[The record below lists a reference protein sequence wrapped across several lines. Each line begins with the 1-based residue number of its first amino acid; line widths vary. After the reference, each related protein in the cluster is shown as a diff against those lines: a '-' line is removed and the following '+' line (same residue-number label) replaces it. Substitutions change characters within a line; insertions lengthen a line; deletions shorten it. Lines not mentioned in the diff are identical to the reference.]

1 MLAPHGPV
9 MQARTKPTI
18 AAVVGWV
25 CLAVFATS
33 AQARKVAKRRAPPP
47 PNADQQEVVAQIVN
61 ETFRRP
67 RGQPLTLALC
77 LDVQIAPAFDEDA
90 APAPPPPRYGRR
102 KPAPLP
108 ELPPLPIIR
117 GAPPELVAALARPWR
132 VVASAL
138 ACRLDPR
145 EPFAMNDA
153 AHTPAQLVTV
163 HLAPDVASG
172 TVQIEWT
179 SGLDSKANG
188 SRDCTAT
195 HAPRG
200 WSVHCGGTWF
210 Q

>member
-1 MLAPHGPV
+1 MLARHGPV
-9 MQARTKPTI
+9 MHSRTKRTI
-18 AAVVGWV
+18 AAVFAWG
-25 CLAVFATS
+25 CLAVLATN
-33 AQARKVAKRRAPPP
+33 ALARRAGKPKAPPP

-67 RGQPLTLALC
+67 RGQPLTLVLC

-90 APAPPPPRYGRR
+90 APPPPPRHGRR
-102 KPAPLP
+102 KPASP
-108 ELPPLPIIR
+108 EVPPPPVIR
-117 GAPPELVAALARPWR
+117 GAPSELVAALARPWR

-145 EPFAMNDA
+145 APFTMKDA

-163 HLAPDVASG
+163 HLAPEVASG
-172 TVQIEWT
+172 TVQIDWT
-179 SGLDSKANG
+179 SGLDSTANG